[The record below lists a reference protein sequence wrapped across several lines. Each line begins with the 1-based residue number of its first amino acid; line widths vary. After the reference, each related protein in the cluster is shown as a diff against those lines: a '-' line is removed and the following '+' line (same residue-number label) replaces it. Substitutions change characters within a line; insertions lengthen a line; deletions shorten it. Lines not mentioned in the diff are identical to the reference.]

1 MELSNIN
8 INVGVPGD
16 TLDSSLKGL
25 MWVTPQFANN
35 PNLEISLLKDAK
47 NKIILDKRR
56 KIILS
61 DYQILP
67 YLTKTKQFAP
77 NKWFDI

>member
-1 MELSNIN
+1 M
-8 INVGVPGD
+8 GD
-16 TLDSSLKGL
+16 TSVAD
-25 MWVTPQFANN
+25 N

-47 NKIILDKRR
+47 IKLFWIRR
-56 KIILS
+56 KNNII

-77 NKWFDI
+77 NKWFDNLSVPDKTNNYFDIYKTFY

>member
-1 MELSNIN
+1 MN

-25 MWVTPQFANN
+25 MWVTPQFADN

-47 NKIILDKRR
+47 IKLFWIKEE
-56 KIILS
+56 K
-61 DYQILP
+61 
-67 YLTKTKQFAP
+67 
-77 NKWFDI
+77 